1 MYKFKAKDSEVVTT
15 PLCVGNI
22 SKGFSLDNMK
32 KNGLNM
38 VYDFIVDYDVTAI
51 DDVLGIHK
59 VSMKKYNMR

>member
-1 MYKFKAKDSEVVTT
+1 
-15 PLCVGNI
+15 
-22 SKGFSLDNMK
+22 MK
-32 KNGLNM
+32 KTGLNM

>member
-32 KNGLNM
+32 KAGLNM

-59 VSMKKYNMR
+59 VLMKKYNMR

>member
-15 PLCVGNI
+15 SLCVGNI

-32 KNGLNM
+32 KTGLNM
-38 VYDFIVDYDVTAI
+38 VYDFIADYDATAI

-59 VSMKKYNMR
+59 VLMKKNNMT

>member
-1 MYKFKAKDSEVVTT
+1 MYKFKAKDFEVVTT

-32 KNGLNM
+32 KTGLNM

-51 DDVLGIHK
+51 DDVLGIH
-59 VSMKKYNMR
+59 